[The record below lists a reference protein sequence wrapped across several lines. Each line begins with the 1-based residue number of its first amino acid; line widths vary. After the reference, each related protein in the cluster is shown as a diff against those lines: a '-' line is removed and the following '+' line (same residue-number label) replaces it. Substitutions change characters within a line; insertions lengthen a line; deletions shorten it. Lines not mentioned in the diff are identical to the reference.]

1 MSSDELES
9 CERLRGMSSEDKEE
23 CDHSKALLQEVC
35 SVLCG
40 SPDGRGVWLGS
51 SSVLKDYHNIVNQ
64 QSSNIK

>member
-23 CDHSKALLQEVC
+23 CDHSKAVLQEVC

-40 SPDGRGVWLGS
+40 SPDGRGVWGRMDTCICRAKS
-51 SSVLKDYHNIVNQ
+51 FF
-64 QSSNIK
+64 